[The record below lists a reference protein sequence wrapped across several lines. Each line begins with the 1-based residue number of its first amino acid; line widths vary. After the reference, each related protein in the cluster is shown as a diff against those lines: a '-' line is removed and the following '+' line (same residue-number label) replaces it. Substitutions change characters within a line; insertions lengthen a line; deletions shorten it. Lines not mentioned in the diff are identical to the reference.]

1 MSGMVFKCE
10 HCDKTL
16 STRQALLCHTRTH
29 TGEKPFRCDECGKFF
44 SQVGSLKIH
53 KRIHSGEKPYRC
65 EVCEKA
71 FTINFYLRTHMRVHT
86 GEKPYECTFCNK
98 RFSQSTS
105 LRTHVKQ
112 HVKQEQ
118 HVTKVEIVSAPSL
131 SLKCEPCDKEF
142 KEEVEM
148 QMHTR
153 IHHAQA
159 TERLLYERADGQNLF
174 LPERS
179 DGLTPGQMFLPQER
193 PEGPRALFIPSV
205 QQHSYSPY
213 HKEEVLGYTT
223 KQEVDYAT
231 KQII

>member
-1 MSGMVFKCE
+1 
-10 HCDKTL
+10 
-16 STRQALLCHTRTH
+16 
-29 TGEKPFRCDECGKFF
+29 
-44 SQVGSLKIH
+44 
-53 KRIHSGEKPYRC
+53 
-65 EVCEKA
+65 
-71 FTINFYLRTHMRVHT
+71 
-86 GEKPYECTFCNK
+86 
-98 RFSQSTS
+98 
-105 LRTHVKQ
+105 
-112 HVKQEQ
+112 
-118 HVTKVEIVSAPSL
+118 
-131 SLKCEPCDKEF
+131 
-142 KEEVEM
+142 M

-231 KQII
+231 KQAVAAYTAKQEVNSFHKEEVNSFHKEEDVANLV